1 MGKVADVA
9 LEVLRTMDAQDYD
22 KLRDLVAEDVVMSQG
37 GVDMNGIDEVIAML
51 KAFYGALPDLE
62 HRVLNV
68 VEDDTTAAVQ
78 MNVVATHNGHF
89 ESDLG
94 SFPPTG
100 KETSWHSS
108 TFIVIEDSKAVQ
120 LTTYLDVL
128 AVHVELGYEPAKQ
141 AA

>member
-22 KLRDLVAEDVVMSQG
+22 KLRELVAEDVVMSQG

-51 KAFYGALPDLE
+51 KGFYGALPDLE

-78 MNVVATHNGHF
+78 MNVVATHKGHF

-100 KETSWHSS
+100 KPTSWYSS
-108 TFIVIEDSKAVQ
+108 TFIVVEDGKAVQ

-128 AVHVELGYEPAKQ
+128 AVHVELGYEPVKQ
-141 AA
+141 KA